1 MMNLIELLFNI
12 LPDVILLGGPFCVF
26 AGMGTGSNTGKLNF
40 RQICSEGGITV
51 TESTDYLDIK
61 SSGGGG
67 AGAGAI
73 GSYKIATGNTTGI
86 TPSLIYFND
95 YSGCSIERISI
106 IGGFTAGNVTT
117 ADYRG
122 MIIGGC
128 ANSINDFNCNSVI
141 IGGARNC
148 SGTSGYLNQNS
159 IILNSE
165 DALIRNGFANTIINS
180 SSASAICGI
189 ETLGGGGLGYHSVVN
204 SEKSLIC
211 EVNNGQ
217 SNSIFNS
224 SCGLI
229 TDSYK
234 SVIMSGCLNI
244 LKKMRYSSIF
254 NGRQNQI
261 TDNDYYGYNNSIING
276 RANLIRCAYLRENFI
291 INGCGNRIYAIV
303 KGSTIVGNSIINGK
317 GNKVKYTS
325 YNNSIVNGSEN
336 QIECS
341 NYSSILNGFQ
351 NCIIPYGF
359 GSPYLQLST
368 IAGSCLSKIG
378 SSEESSIFGSIRSSN
393 LYNRN
398 STIINS
404 NSSRLDCSN
413 QSTLIGGITGS
424 CIESI
429 QDRMGNTLI
438 GGSYNKIINSCFSFL
453 SSYCC
458 NTICGPD
465 PNYHNFLLGIC
476 DNTISRGNFSS
487 IIGGYKEN
495 LISNAL
501 HSSII
506 GGDFATLS
514 NSSYSSVLS
523 GRGNK
528 SSNTCASLILAG
540 SNNTLIQSSNSA
552 IVGSCQARLCNVQNT
567 VISSGLN
574 FKCSTGSCNFLDNTL
589 YVCKLQMLGTASTSS
604 PFRQGVTCTG
614 LTSIS
619 QIIVCRGIVVSVTP

>member
-1 MMNLIELLFNI
+1 MSLIELLFNI
-12 LPDVILLGGPFCVF
+12 LPDIILLGGPFCVF

-51 TESTDYLDIK
+51 TESTDYLDIT

-73 GSYKIATGNTTGI
+73 ASYRIATGNTTGI
-86 TPSLIYFND
+86 TPSNIRFCGYT
-95 YSGCSIERISI
+95 GCCVDKISI

-117 ADYRG
+117 SDYKG

-128 ANSINDFNCNSVI
+128 ANSINDYNCNSVI

-148 SGTSGYLNQNS
+148 SGTSNYLNQNS

-165 DALIRNGFANTIINS
+165 DALIKNGFANTIINS
-180 SSASAICGI
+180 SSASAICSI
-189 ETLGGGGLGYHSVVN
+189 ATVGGNGMGYHSVVN

-211 EVNNGQ
+211 EFNSG
-217 SNSIFNS
+217 SANSIFNS

-229 TDSYK
+229 TDSLK
-234 SVIMSGCLNI
+234 SVIMSGCLNV
-244 LKKMRYSSIF
+244 LKKMKYSSIF

-291 INGCGNRIYAIV
+291 INGCGNRIY
-303 KGSTIVGNSIINGK
+303 GTVGGYLIWRNSIINGK
-317 GNKVKYTS
+317 NNKVKYTS
-325 YNNSIVNGSEN
+325 YNNSIVNGAEN
-336 QIECS
+336 RIECS
-341 NYSSILNGFQ
+341 RYSSILNGFQ
-351 NCIIPYGF
+351 NCIIQYGY
-359 GSPYLQLST
+359 GVSPQLST
-368 IAGSCLSKIG
+368 IAGSCCSKIG
-378 SSEESSIFGSIRSSN
+378 SSIQSSIFGSIRSSN
-393 LYNRN
+393 LYNQN

-413 QSTLIGGITGS
+413 QSTMIGGITGS
-424 CIESI
+424 RI
-429 QDRMGNTLI
+429 QSTLDRMGNTLI
-438 GGSYNKIINSCFSFL
+438 GGSYNKIINSYFSFL

-476 DNTISRGNFSS
+476 DNTISRGRFSS

-495 LISNAL
+495 LISNSL

-506 GGDFATLS
+506 GGDFATSS

-523 GRGNK
+523 GRGN
-528 SSNTCASLILAG
+528 SIQTSCASLILAG
-540 SNNTLIQSSNSA
+540 SNNISDATVNSA
-552 IVGSCQARLCNVQNT
+552 IIGSCQARICGVKNT

-574 FKCSTGSCNFLDNTL
+574 FRCSTGSCNFLDNTL
-589 YVCKLQMLGTASTSS
+589 YVCKLQMFGTASTSS
-604 PFRQGVTCTG
+604 PFCQGVTCTG
-614 LTSIS
+614 LTNIS